1 MIKTVPNIF
10 HCGHIHT
17 VQTLKYKGTL
27 LVNSGTWQDQTQFQ
41 KRMGIVPN
49 PAVAVIVDLNNLN
62 VKMMKNFM

>member
-1 MIKTVPNIF
+1 
-10 HCGHIHT
+10 

-27 LVNSGTWQDQTQFQ
+27 LLNSGTWQDQTQFQ

-49 PAVAVIVDLNNLN
+49 PAIAVIVDLNSVK